1 MITIIAHNL
10 QQEFIDVVAQQK
22 GYQYT
27 KIVPVEKEE
36 SFDTYIGID
45 WVEVPAGIRKV
56 QVMEEVPNTQS
67 KEDFLRQVY
76 EWMVVNDVS
85 TEIIRFNNK
94 MKEEALI
101 AEENAIREAVAQSIT
116 STIE

>member
-45 WVEVPAGIRKV
+45 
-56 QVMEEVPNTQS
+56 
-67 KEDFLRQVY
+67 
-76 EWMVVNDVS
+76 
-85 TEIIRFNNK
+85 
-94 MKEEALI
+94 
-101 AEENAIREAVAQSIT
+101 
-116 STIE
+116 